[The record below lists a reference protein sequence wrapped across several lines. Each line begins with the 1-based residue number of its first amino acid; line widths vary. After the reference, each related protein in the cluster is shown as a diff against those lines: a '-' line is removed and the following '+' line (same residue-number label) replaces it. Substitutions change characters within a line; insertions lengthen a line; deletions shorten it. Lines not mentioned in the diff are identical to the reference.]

1 VAGRPKVETAPS
13 HAAPSHAALGTDAAR
28 FFADWHAYLLAER
41 RASPHTLSAYVS
53 ELHRFFTFLST
64 HEGGVITAATLAGL
78 RIADFRAFLALRRA
92 DGLSARS
99 MARALSAV
107 KSFFRYLDRRD
118 LVHNAAYASVRG
130 PRLPKRLPRP
140 LDEQGAAE
148 LLDSVGD
155 EAAEVWIGLRDVAVV
170 TLLYGCGLRISEALN
185 LDRGMVRRGES
196 LRIRGKGNKERIVPV
211 LPVVHDA
218 IEAYLAACPFA
229 GGADSPLFLGA
240 RGGRL
245 NAAMVQKAVRHT
257 RMALG
262 LPPSATPH
270 ALRHSFAT
278 HLLKGGGDLRTI
290 QELLGHASL
299 STTQTYTD
307 VETSRL
313 LEIYEKAHPK
323 AR

>member
-1 VAGRPKVETAPS
+1 MAGRTKLETAPS
-13 HAAPSHAALGTDAAR
+13 HPALDDKAAH
-28 FFADWHAYLLAER
+28 FFADWFSYLLAER
-41 RASPHTLSAYVS
+41 RASQHTLTAYVA
-53 ELHRFFTFLST
+53 ELQRFFTFLST
-64 HEGGVITAATLAGL
+64 HQGGLVSAAILADL
-78 RIADFRAFLALRRA
+78 RVADFRAFLATRRA

-99 MARALSAV
+99 MARALSAI

-118 LVHNAAYASVRG
+118 LVHNAAYASIRG
-130 PRLPKRLPRP
+130 PRLPQRLPRP
-140 LDEQGAAE
+140 LDEQGAAD

-155 EAAEVWIGLRDVAVV
+155 EAADPWIGLRDVAVV
-170 TLLYGCGLRISEALN
+170 TLLYGCGLRISEALGLN
-185 LDRGMVRRGES
+185 RGMVRRGES
-196 LRIRGKGNKERIVPV
+196 LRIQGKGNKERIVPV

-218 IEAYLAACPFA
+218 IEAYLAACPYA
-229 GGADSPLFLGA
+229 GGAGAPLFLGA

-245 NAAMVQKAVRHT
+245 NPAMVQKSVRRT
-257 RMALG
+257 RQALG